1 MAPAWNKLMDEF
13 DGDAT
18 KLVGDV
24 DCTAAGKPLCEQF
37 GVKGYPTIKFGDPA
51 DLEDYKG
58 GRDFESLKK
67 HVETKLVPSCSPANI
82 DLCDDEKKA
91 EITKFQEMPTAEL
104 EALIAEKSAENDAA
118 EADFKK
124 GVEGLQKSY
133 EAMQKAKEDK
143 LEEIKN
149 AGLGLMKAVSKHAS
163 KSAAKD
169 EL

>member
-1 MAPAWNKLMDEF
+1 MDEF
-13 DGDAT
+13 EGDPT

-24 DCTAAGKPLCEQF
+24 DCTAEGKPLCEQF
-37 GVKGYPTIKFGDPA
+37 GVKGYPSIKFGDVA

-58 GRDFESLKK
+58 GRDFDALKA

-91 EITKFQEMPTAEL
+91 EITKFQAMPTAEL
-104 EALIAEKSAENDAA
+104 EALIAEKSAENEAA
-118 EADFKK
+118 EADFKEA
-124 GVEGLQKSY
+124 VAGLQKSY

-143 LEEIKN
+143 LEEIKES
-149 AGLGLMKAVSKHAS
+149 GLGLMKAVSKHAA
-163 KSAAKD
+163 KAAKDDAKD